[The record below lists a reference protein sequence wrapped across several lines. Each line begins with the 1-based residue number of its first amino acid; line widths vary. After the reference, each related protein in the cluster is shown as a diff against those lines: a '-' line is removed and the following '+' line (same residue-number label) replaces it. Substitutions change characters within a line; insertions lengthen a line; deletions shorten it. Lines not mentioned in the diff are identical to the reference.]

1 MLPKCLRINFMK
13 AIVIGSTG
21 LVGEHVL
28 QLLSTDNRF
37 TSVTALVRK
46 TGAIKSNKITYQIF
60 DFDNMN
66 AALISGDVLFCA
78 LGTTL
83 KKAGSKEA
91 QYKIDVTYNFETAK
105 HAKENGVKFL
115 AHVSSLGANAQSS
128 NFYLRVKGE
137 LEEKLKELAFE
148 KTIIVRPS
156 VILGNRKEFRL
167 AEKIGIIIMKGL
179 GFLML
184 GPLKKYKGIH
194 ALKIAKCMIEGVC
207 NSSNKGFQ
215 VIESDEIQRY

>member
-1 MLPKCLRINFMK
+1 MK

-28 QLLSTDNRF
+28 QLLSNDNRF

-46 TGAIKSNKITYQIF
+46 TGAIQSNKITYQIF

-83 KKAGSKEA
+83 KKAGHKEA
-91 QYKIDVTYNFETAK
+91 QYKIDCTYNFETAK
-105 HAKENGVKFL
+105 RAKQNGIKFL
-115 AHVSSLGANAQSS
+115 AHVSSLGANARSS
-128 NFYLRVKGE
+128 SFYLRVKGE

-148 KTIIVRPS
+148 KTIIVRP
-156 VILGNRKEFRL
+156 
-167 AEKIGIIIMKGL
+167 
-179 GFLML
+179 
-184 GPLKKYKGIH
+184 
-194 ALKIAKCMIEGVC
+194 
-207 NSSNKGFQ
+207 
-215 VIESDEIQRY
+215 